1 MYMNVK
7 YILLLLIIS
16 LLSCNNRNSVKD
28 ILPRSSFLKIEKEVR
43 VKLCHPQKKDLCMH
57 KKFGAV
63 ASGVVVEVTNVG
75 AYALTAGH
83 VCSDK
88 DAKNFLKNYEHE
100 MIFNVLDINK
110 KSFPVKVIAIDQA
123 NDLCIL
129 RVQGIKKPAVRIA
142 SRSPQP
148 GDRAYNLAAPTG
160 IFDKNMIP
168 IFEGFFSGSSEN
180 RSIYSIPAKGGSS
193 GSPIL
198 NHEGELI
205 GMVSAAF
212 VHFPNLA
219 VSPKY
224 EETIGFIKNTIYL
237 DRIRKESTNVISLLK
252 NIFTF

>member
-1 MYMNVK
+1 MNIK
-7 YILLLLIIS
+7 YILLLIAIS
-16 LLSCNNRNSVKD
+16 LLSCNNRNNVKN

-43 VKLCHPQKKDLCMH
+43 VKLCHPQKKDLCMY

-63 ASGVVVEVTNVG
+63 ASGVVVKVTNRG

-83 VCSDK
+83 VCSDT

-110 KSFPVKVIAIDQA
+110 ESFPVKVVAIDHA

-129 RVQGIKKPAVRIA
+129 RVQGIKKPAIKIA
-142 SRSPQP
+142 SEAPEP
-148 GDRAYNLAAPTG
+148 GDRVYNLAAPTG

-168 IFEGFFSGSSEN
+168 IFEGFFNGSSKN
-180 RSIYSIPAKGGSS
+180 RTIYSIPAKGGSS

-224 EETIGFIKNTIYL
+224 EETISFIKNTIYF
-237 DRIRKESTNVISLLK
+237 DRIKKESENIISLLR
-252 NIFTF
+252 NILSL